1 MKINIKSLMA
11 FAVLAL
17 PSVAAFA
24 QNTNSAYFTDG
35 YLFRHEMNPAFGNEK
50 NYISVPAL
58 GNVNFAMRGNI
69 GLSDILYNV
78 NGKTVTFMHPG
89 VSAGEF
95 LGNINDK
102 NKLGADVKF
111 EILSAGFKGFG
122 GYNTIGVNVR
132 SNLGVTLPGSILR
145 LAKEGPANSTYDIS
159 DFNVHSDVYA
169 ELSFG
174 HSRQI
179 NDKLRVGA
187 ALKVLLGGA
196 NIDAEFETARLT
208 LGEDAWTAV
217 TNAKV
222 QASVKGLIY
231 EMSEK
236 ERGPEGDKTIHK
248 YVDDVDVDGTGLNGF
263 GLAVDLGAEYK
274 LNNDWRFSAALLDL
288 GFISWSNNM
297 VASTNGERTFTTDI
311 HTFNVDDDAG
321 NSFSREIDRMGEK
334 LASLYE
340 LQDNGDAGGR
350 SKMLGA
356 TLNLGAEYTLP
367 AYRKLTFGLMN
378 STRIQSKYSWTE
390 FRLSANVAP
399 VKMLSAGVNVAAGTY
414 GCSLGWILNFHPTG
428 FNLYLGMDHT
438 LGSLAKQGVPL
449 SSNASVNFGMNFPF

>member
-1 MKINIKSLMA
+1 MA

-17 PSVAAFA
+17 PSAAAFA

-102 NKLGADVKF
+102 NKLGADIKL

-122 GYNTIGVNVR
+122 GYNTIGINVR

-208 LGEDAWTAV
+208 LGEDEWTAV

-222 QASVKGLIY
+222 QASVKGLTY

-236 ERGPEGDKTIHK
+236 ERGPEGNKTVHR
-248 YVDDVDVDGTGLNGF
+248 YVDDVDVDGTGVNGF

-297 VASTNGERTFTTDI
+297 VASTNGEKTFTTDV
-311 HTFNVDDDAG
+311 HTFNVDDDAD

-378 STRIQSKYSWTE
+378 STRIQSKYGWTE

-399 VKMLSAGVNVAAGTY
+399 VKMFSAGVNVAAGTY
-414 GCSLGWILNFHPTG
+414 GCALGWILNFHPAW

>member
-1 MKINIKSLMA
+1 MA
-11 FAVLAL
+11 CAVLAL
-17 PSVAAFA
+17 PSVSAFA

-35 YLFRHEMNPAFGNEK
+35 YLFRHELNPAFGNDK
-50 NYISVPAL
+50 NYVSMPAL
-58 GNVNFAMRGNI
+58 GNVNFALRGNI
-69 GLSDILYNV
+69 GLSDVLYNV

-102 NKLGADVKF
+102 NKLGADIKL
-111 EILSAGFKGFG
+111 EILSAGFKAFG
-122 GYNTIGVNVR
+122 GYNTIGINVR
-132 SNLGVTLPGSILR
+132 SNLGVTLPGSLLR
-145 LAKEGPANSTYDIS
+145 LAKEGPSNSTYDIS
-159 DFNVHSDVYA
+159 DFNVHSDAYA

-196 NIDAEFETARLT
+196 NLDAEFKTARLT

-222 QASVKGLIY
+222 QASVKGLTY
-231 EMSEK
+231 KMSET
-236 ERGPEGDKTIHK
+236 ERGPEGEETVHR
-248 YVDDVDVDGTGLNGF
+248 YVDDVDVDGAGLNGF

-274 LNNDWRFSAALLDL
+274 LNSDWRFSAALLDL
-288 GFISWSNNM
+288 GFINWSNNM
-297 VASTNGERTFTTDI
+297 VASTNGERTFTTGI
-311 HTFNVDDDAG
+311 HTFDVDDDAD
-321 NSFSREIDRMGEK
+321 NSFDREIDRMGEK
-334 LASLYE
+334 LADLYE
-340 LQDNGDAGGR
+340 LQDNGDEGSR

-399 VKMLSAGVNVAAGTY
+399 VKIFSAGVNVAAGTY
-414 GCSLGWILNFHPTG
+414 GCAFGWILNFHPTG
-428 FNLYLGMDHT
+428 FNLYLGMDRT

-449 SSNASVNFGMNFPF
+449 SSNASFNLGMNFPF

>member
-1 MKINIKSLMA
+1 MA

-78 NGKTVTFMHPG
+78 NGKTATFMHPG

-102 NKLGADVKF
+102 NKLGADVKL

-187 ALKVLLGGA
+187 ALKVLLGDA

-222 QASVKGLIY
+222 QASVKGLTY

-311 HTFNVDDDAG
+311 HTFNVDDDAD

>member
-1 MKINIKSLMA
+1 MA
-11 FAVLAL
+11 CAVLAL

-50 NYISVPAL
+50 NYISMPAL

-102 NKLGADVKF
+102 NKLGADVKL
-111 EILSAGFKGFG
+111 ELLSAGFKGFG
-122 GYNTIGVNVR
+122 GYNTIGINVR

-145 LAKEGPANSTYDIS
+145 LAKEGPTNSTYDIS

-222 QASVKGLIY
+222 QASVKGLTY
-231 EMSEK
+231 ETSEK
-236 ERGPEGDKTIHK
+236 ERGPEGDKTVHR

-288 GFISWSNNM
+288 GFISWNNNM
-297 VASTNGERTFTTDI
+297 IASTNGERTFTTDI
-311 HTFNVDDDAG
+311 HTFNVDDDAD

-367 AYRKLTFGLMN
+367 SYRKLTFGLMN

-399 VKMLSAGVNVAAGTY
+399 VKMFSAGVNVAAGTY
-414 GCSLGWILNFHPTG
+414 GCALGWLLNFHPAG

>member
-1 MKINIKSLMA
+1 MA
-11 FAVLAL
+11 CAVLAL
-17 PSVAAFA
+17 PSVSAFA

-35 YLFRHEMNPAFGNEK
+35 YLFRHELNPAFGNEK
-50 NYISVPAL
+50 NYISMPAL
-58 GNVNFAMRGNI
+58 GNVNFALRGNI
-69 GLSDILYNV
+69 GLSDMLYNV
-78 NGKTVTFMHPG
+78 NGKTATFMHPG

-95 LGNINDK
+95 LGNISDK
-102 NKLGADVKF
+102 NKLGADVKL

-222 QASVKGLIY
+222 QASVKGLTY
-231 EMSEK
+231 EMSET
-236 ERGPEGDKTIHK
+236 ERGPEGDKTVHK

-274 LNNDWRFSAALLDL
+274 LNNDWKFSAALLDL

-297 VASTNGERTFTTDI
+297 IASTNGERTFTTDI
-311 HTFNVDDDAG
+311 HTFNVDDDAD

-378 STRIQSKYSWTE
+378 STRIQNKYSWTE

-399 VKMLSAGVNVAAGTY
+399 AKMFSAGVNVAAGTY
-414 GCSLGWILNFHPTG
+414 GCAFGWILNFHPTW
-428 FNLYLGMDHT
+428 FNFYLGMDHT

-449 SSNASVNFGMNFPF
+449 SSNASVNLGMNFPF